1 MTSEMDSRPAFYKY
15 CRRQGTRCN
24 DIMQLIDM
32 GFTDAE
38 IADMVSQMPHKGRG
52 MNPNIGCSAKTIRV
66 YRKAHDNKL
75 CKPSLYTLRQPDV
88 DRDRKIGEMHD
99 GGMKPV
105 KIAAKLGVSIDIVRY
120 ALKRIAYRRDMD
132 NLGLSGD

>member
-1 MTSEMDSRPAFYKY
+1 MTSEMDSRPAFYRY
-15 CRRQGTRCN
+15 CRRPGTRCN
-24 DIMQLIDM
+24 GIMELIDA
-32 GFTDAE
+32 GFSDEE
-38 IADMVSQMPHKGRG
+38 IAKAVSSLPHKGRG

-75 CKPSLYTLRQPDV
+75 CKPSLYTFKQPDEA
-88 DRDRKIGEMHD
+88 RDRKIGEMHD

-105 KIAAKLGVSIDIVRY
+105 KIAAELGVSIDIVRY